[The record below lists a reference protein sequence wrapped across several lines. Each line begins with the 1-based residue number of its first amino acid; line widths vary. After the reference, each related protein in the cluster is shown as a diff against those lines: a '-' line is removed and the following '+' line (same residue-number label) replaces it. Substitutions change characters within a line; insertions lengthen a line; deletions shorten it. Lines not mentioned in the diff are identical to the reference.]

1 MELAANQASLSLETL
16 AFKVDRKRIKTHL
29 RLVEKSIRKNI
40 PNDLSAAQLKARGTT
55 LDRLHAYWQSEE
67 FPINTVSKK
76 RTPIFKDQ
84 FGNYCAVGYLLSK
97 SGHDGYVS
105 EIKSHNNLI
114 KVKDISQ
121 PEYINAIAM
130 LGITQ
135 EEAALIQPGY
145 GYGCSTFNDCTTA
158 ATNTTKWSYWL
169 VAAGV
174 VYVLLQLVSLLFF
187 RRMNMT
193 RGQKVLGFLSLLLIS
208 SLVMMS
214 ITLMVSSL
222 NNP

>member
-67 FPINTVSKK
+67 FPINTISKK

-97 SGHDGYVS
+97 SGH
-105 EIKSHNNLI
+105 
-114 KVKDISQ
+114 KDISK

-145 GYGCSTFNDCTTA
+145 GYGCTLNVIDCTP
-158 ATNTTKWSYWL
+158 ATTTKWSYWL